1 MSIKEEIIKK
11 FNLNQKEVR
20 LIEIFIKEL
29 KKKNKSI
36 NLVGRS
42 TIDNIW
48 DRHVCDSIQIVSY
61 IQNKKHKIID
71 MGTGAGIPGI
81 FLSILGCSKVVMID
95 SIRKKTDF
103 IKDVIT
109 KLNISPKVVN
119 TRLEKFNTAPA
130 NYIVS
135 RALAPLE
142 KLISYSL
149 LFSNKETSLLFLKGR
164 NVNNEILEA
173 KKKYN
178 FKYSVFNSLSSG
190 EGYVLKINDFKKKW
204 LK

>member
-29 KKKNKSI
+29 KEKNKSI

-61 IQNKKHKIID
+61 IKNKKHKVLD

-81 FLSILGCSKVVMID
+81 FLSILGCSKVVMVD

-109 KLNISPKVVN
+109 KINISPKVIN
-119 TRLEKFNTAPA
+119 ARLEKFNTDPT

-178 FKYSVFNSLSSG
+178 FRYSVFNSLSSG

>member
-11 FNLNQKEVR
+11 FNLKQKEVR

-29 KKKNKSI
+29 KEKNKSI

-61 IQNKKHKIID
+61 IQNKKHKILD

-81 FLSILGCSKVVMID
+81 FLSILGCSKVVMVD
-95 SIRKKTDF
+95 SIKKKTDF

-109 KLNISPKVVN
+109 KLNISPMVVN
-119 TRLEKFNTAPA
+119 TRLEKFNTTPA

-164 NVNNEILEA
+164 NVNNEILDA

-178 FKYSVFNSLSSG
+178 FRYSVFDSLSSG
-190 EGYVLKINDFKKKW
+190 EGYVLKINDFKKK
-204 LK
+204 

>member
-1 MSIKEEIIKK
+1 MNIKEEIIKK
-11 FNLNQKEVR
+11 FNLNQKEVK

-29 KKKNKSI
+29 KEKNKSI

-42 TIDNIW
+42 TIDNMW
-48 DRHVCDSIQIVSY
+48 DRHVCDSIQMVSY
-61 IQNKKHKIID
+61 IQNKKHKILD

-95 SIRKKTDF
+95 STRKKTDF

-109 KLNISPKVVN
+109 KLNISPMVVN
-119 TRLEKFNTAPA
+119 TRLEKFNTTPA

-178 FKYSVFNSLSSG
+178 FRYSVFNSLSSG
-190 EGYVLKINDFKKKW
+190 EGYVLKINDFKKK
-204 LK
+204 

>member
-20 LIEIFIKEL
+20 LIEIFIKDL
-29 KKKNKSI
+29 KEKNKSI

-48 DRHVCDSIQIVSY
+48 DRHVCDSIQMVSY
-61 IQNKKHKIID
+61 IQNKKHKILD

-95 SIRKKTDF
+95 STRKKTDF

-109 KLNISPKVVN
+109 KLNISPIVVN
-119 TRLEKFNTAPA
+119 TRLEKFNTTPA

-178 FKYSVFNSLSSG
+178 FRYSVFDSLSSG
-190 EGYVLKINDFKKKW
+190 EGYVLKINDFKKK
-204 LK
+204 

>member
-20 LIEIFIKEL
+20 LIEIFIKDL
-29 KKKNKSI
+29 KEKNKSI

-48 DRHVCDSIQIVSY
+48 DRHVCDSIQMVSY
-61 IQNKKHKIID
+61 IQNKKHKILD

-95 SIRKKTDF
+95 STRKKTDF

-109 KLNISPKVVN
+109 KLNISPIVVN
-119 TRLEKFNTAPA
+119 TRLEKFNTTPA

-164 NVNNEILEA
+164 NVNNEILDA

-178 FKYSVFNSLSSG
+178 FRYSVFDSLSSG
-190 EGYVLKINDFKKKW
+190 EGYVLKINDFKKK
-204 LK
+204 

>member
-1 MSIKEEIIKK
+1 MTIKEEIIKK
-11 FNLNQKEVR
+11 FNLNQKEVG
-20 LIEIFIKEL
+20 LIEVFIKEL
-29 KKKNKSI
+29 KEKNKFI
-36 NLVGRS
+36 NLVGKS

-61 IQNKKHKIID
+61 IQNKKHKILD

-95 SIRKKTDF
+95 STRKKTDF

-109 KLNISPKVVN
+109 KLNISPIVVN

-173 KKKYN
+173 KKKIQ
-178 FKYSVFNSLSSG
+178 L
-190 EGYVLKINDFKKKW
+190 
-204 LK
+204 

>member
-1 MSIKEEIIKK
+1 MSIKEETIKR
-11 FNLNQKEVR
+11 FNLKHNEVG

-29 KKKNKSI
+29 KEKNKSI
-36 NLVGRS
+36 NLVGKS

-48 DRHVCDSIQIVSY
+48 DRHVCDSLQI
-61 IQNKKHKIID
+61 ITHIKNKKHKILD

-81 FLSILGCSKVVMID
+81 FLSILGCSKVVMVD

-119 TRLEKFNTAPA
+119 TRLEKFNTTPA

-190 EGYVLKINDFKKKW
+190 EGYVLKINDFKKK
-204 LK
+204 

>member
-11 FNLNQKEVR
+11 FNLKQKEVR

-29 KKKNKSI
+29 KEKNKSI

-61 IQNKKHKIID
+61 IQNKKHKILD

-81 FLSILGCSKVVMID
+81 FLSILGCSKVVMVD

-109 KLNISPKVVN
+109 KLNISPKIVN
-119 TRLEKFNTAPA
+119 TRLEKFNTIPA

-178 FKYSVFNSLSSG
+178 FRYSVFNSLSSG
-190 EGYVLKINDFKKKW
+190 EGYVLKINDFKKK
-204 LK
+204 